1 MNSKDLAPHLLKA
14 LFLLQSEGTPATL
27 ETLTEALRVR
37 RTDVRRAVT
46 ALHGEGLVDALRMRL
61 TLRGLALG
69 AAFAGSALRPL
80 RRAPLR
86 LVSASASAS
95 AA

>member
-1 MNSKDLAPHLLKA
+1 MTSRDLAPHLLRTLFA
-14 LFLLQSEGTPATL
+14 LQNEGANVTL
-27 ETLTEALRVR
+27 DTLTRALEVR

-46 ALHGEGLVDALRMRL
+46 ALHREGYVDAVRMRL

-69 AAFAGSALRPL
+69 AAFAAAPLRPL
-80 RRAPLR
+80 RRTPLR
-86 LVSASASAS
+86 AVN

>member
-1 MNSKDLAPHLLKA
+1 MTSKDLVPHLLRTLYA
-14 LFLLQSEGTPATL
+14 LQSEGAIVTL
-27 ETLTEALRVR
+27 ETLTTALSVR
-37 RTDVRRAVT
+37 RTDVRRAIS
-46 ALHGEGLVDALRMRL
+46 ALHREGCLDALRMRL

-69 AAFAGSALRPL
+69 AAFAAAPLRPL

-86 LVSASASAS
+86 SVK

>member
-1 MNSKDLAPHLLKA
+1 MTSKDLAPHLLKA
-14 LFLLQSEGTPATL
+14 LFVLQSEGALVSL
-27 ETLTEALRVR
+27 ETLTDALHVR
-37 RTDVRRAVT
+37 RTDVRRVVS
-46 ALHGEGLVDALRMRL
+46 ALHREGILDAVRMRL

-69 AAFAGSALRPL
+69 AALAGAQLRPL

-86 LVSASASAS
+86 TAS

>member
-1 MNSKDLAPHLLKA
+1 MTNKDLAPHLLRTLA
-14 LFLLQSEGTPATL
+14 ALQSEGKTVTL
-27 ETLTEALRVR
+27 DTLTSALQVR
-37 RTDVRRAVT
+37 RTDVRRAIT
-46 ALHGEGLVDALRMRL
+46 ALHREGYLDALRMRL

-69 AAFAGSALRPL
+69 AAFTAAPLRPL

-86 LVSASASAS
+86 AVK

>member
-1 MNSKDLAPHLLKA
+1 MTSKDLVPHLLRTLYA
-14 LFLLQSEGTPATL
+14 FQQEGETVTL
-27 ETLTEALRVR
+27 ETLTRALQVR

-46 ALHGEGLVDALRMRL
+46 AMHHEGVLDALRMRL

-69 AAFAGSALRPL
+69 AAFAASPLRPL
-80 RRAPLR
+80 RRAQLR
-86 LVSASASAS
+86 AIS